1 MNLLRIQDALKDA
14 SDQQL
19 VQMMQAPDSTAP
31 SYLVL
36 SELRRRKDMRARQA
50 PQEGSSRTVAEEL
63 TAPEA
68 PAGIRSLQAP
78 QMDPDGVDAADGG
91 VQGMAAGGVV
101 RMQEGGTPPDFE
113 GRQYDEPIGPELPE
127 GVQYGAPIGPELP
140 PRRSREPAGI
150 GALAPQSGVERAPTI
165 AEIFERN
172 RGLFPDTMAPLRERM
187 QQDRVD
193 PAARRGEALNMALI
207 EAGLRIAGSR
217 NPSLAGAIGEGAAP
231 AVQSYGQQL
240 GQIRTEQRQALRDE
254 AELAKQEVNR
264 QFAIGQI
271 SAAEHRNLIAEIG
284 ANARAAAAERAA
296 SIRAGAAESAA
307 DRRAQAEADRI
318 AAVTDRT
325 MRLEESRDARA
336 RDLAVQQEEARA
348 RAAIAAD
355 VTRQLQTPGAME
367 VLRSQLVSQR
377 RRENPNER
385 NPVVTDQ
392 DVENHLLSRALRA
405 RQAALQYRLPGAS
418 GAGGAGGA
426 GPVLNYDP
434 ATGTVR

>member
-36 SELRRRKDMRARQA
+36 SELRRRKEMRTKQA
-50 PQEGSSRTVAEEL
+50 PQEGPNRTVAEEL

-68 PAGIRSLQAP
+68 PVGIRSIQPP

-91 VQGMAAGGVV
+91 VQGMAAGGIV
-101 RMQEGGTPPDFE
+101 RMQEGGTPPDEEEEIPFPPP
-113 GRQYDEPIGPELPE
+113 D
-127 GVQYGAPIGPELP
+127 APPVP
-140 PRRSREPAGI
+140 RSREPAGI
-150 GALAPQSGVERAPTI
+150 GALAPQGGVERAPTI
-165 AEIFERN
+165 SEIFERN

-217 NPSLAGAIGEGAAP
+217 NPSLAGAIGEGATP

-264 QFAIGQI
+264 QFAIGRI

-296 SIRAGAAESAA
+296 SIRAGAAETAA
-307 DRRAQAEADRI
+307 DRRAQAEADRV
-318 AAVTDRT
+318 AAATERALEIENIRDRRARELATQQHEERELREISQGVQRAMTDLGTVSSTRT
-325 MRLEESRDARA
+325 MLRAERL
-336 RDLAVQQEEARA
+336 
-348 RAAIAAD
+348 
-355 VTRQLQTPGAME
+355 RQ
-367 VLRSQLVSQR
+367 
-377 RRENPNER
+377 NPNER
-385 NPVVTDQ
+385 NPQISDDDVRNYMLDQ
-392 DVENHLLSRALRA
+392 AIRTRQEALRRA
-405 RQAALQYRLPGAS
+405 RAGSMLQETSATS
-418 GAGGAGGA
+418 GAGGTRASG
-426 GPVLNYDP
+426 NDP
-434 ATGTVR
+434 LGIR